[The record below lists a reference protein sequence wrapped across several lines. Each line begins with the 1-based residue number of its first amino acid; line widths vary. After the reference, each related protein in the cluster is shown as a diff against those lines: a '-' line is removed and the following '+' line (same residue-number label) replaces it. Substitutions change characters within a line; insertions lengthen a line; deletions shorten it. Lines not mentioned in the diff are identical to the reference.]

1 MTCAAGIARSK
12 FMNHEQS
19 GALEG
24 PRFSKVDPAR
34 SEPLRNTERMG
45 AVWGGP
51 TVQEVRPI
59 SYLYCYL

>member
-1 MTCAAGIARSK
+1 
-12 FMNHEQS
+12 MNHEQS